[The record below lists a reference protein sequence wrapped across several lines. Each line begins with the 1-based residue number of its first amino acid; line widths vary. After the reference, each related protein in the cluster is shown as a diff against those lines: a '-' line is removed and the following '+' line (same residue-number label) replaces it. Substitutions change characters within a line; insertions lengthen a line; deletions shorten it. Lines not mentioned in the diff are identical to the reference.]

1 MAKQEKEVVLFVEGD
16 TEVRFFGALL
26 SYYRLHSTTPMV
38 RVEICNMK
46 GVTRYSS
53 RLKAK
58 LKGEFLPK
66 AKKEN
71 WKISC
76 VCCSYDTDVFLLNP
90 QLVDWTTIQK
100 MVKQL
105 GIEHFRQIGIEQMIE
120 DWILDDMNGLCQYL
134 KLKQVPTSLHGRNG
148 FEKLQNLFH
157 KAGKDYTKGNTA
169 KDVIAALDMA
179 TIRQKHK
186 ALLAGLEKEINVQI
200 K

>member
-1 MAKQEKEVVLFVEGD
+1 MAVQEKKVVLFVEGD
-16 TEVRFFGALL
+16 TEVWFFGALL
-26 SYYRLHSTTPMV
+26 NYYRTHSTTPLI

-58 LKGEFLPK
+58 LKGELLPK

-76 VCCSYDTDVFLLNP
+76 VCCSYDTDVFVLNP
-90 QLVDWTTIQK
+90 QLVDWVKIKK
-100 MVKQL
+100 MVVQL
-105 GIEHFRQIGIEQMIE
+105 GVEHFRQIGVEQMIE
-120 DWILDDMNGLCQYL
+120 DWMLDDLNGVCQYL
-134 KLKQVPTSLHGRNG
+134 KMKQVPASLPGRNG

-157 KAGKDYTKGNTA
+157 KVGKDYTKGNAA
-169 KDVIAALDMA
+169 KDVIAALDMS
-179 TIRQKHK
+179 TIRQKHA
-186 ALLAGLEKEINVQI
+186 ALLEGLENEINAII